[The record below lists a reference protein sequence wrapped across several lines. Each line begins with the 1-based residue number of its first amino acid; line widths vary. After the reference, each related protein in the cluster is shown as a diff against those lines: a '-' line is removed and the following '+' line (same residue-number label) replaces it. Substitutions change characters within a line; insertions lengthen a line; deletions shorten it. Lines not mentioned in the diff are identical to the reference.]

1 MAAQSPNQIL
11 NRLVINLGRS
21 LLQYLGEAWPWTSGA
36 DDAKLETLEELVAR
50 QQDAVNKIVDLLI
63 ERHWL
68 IEFGTYPT
76 EYTDLQYLS
85 LDYLLT
91 QTLENA
97 EADAK
102 LIASAREQIDDEAA
116 AVLDEVGKTQNEIVD
131 ALRELARPTPG
142 DQAA

>member
-21 LLQYLGEAWPWTSGA
+21 MLQYLGEASPWTSGA
-36 DDAKLETLEELVAR
+36 EETKLKTVEALVAR
-50 QQDAVNKIVDLLI
+50 QQDAVNKITDLLMA
-63 ERHWL
+63 RHWL
-68 IEFGTYPT
+68 TEFGTYPT
-76 EYTDLQYLS
+76 DYTDLQYLS

-102 LIASAREQIDDEAA
+102 LIAASRAVMDPEAA
-116 AVLDEVGKTQNEIVD
+116 AVLDEVAKTQAEIVD
-131 ALRELARPTPG
+131 ALRELAKPQPG
-142 DQAA
+142 GQAA

>member
-11 NRLVINLGRS
+11 NRLIINLGRS

-36 DDAKLETLEELVAR
+36 DESKLATLQGLVER
-50 QQDAVNKIVDLLI
+50 QQAAVDRITDLLI

-68 IEFGTYPT
+68 VEFGTYPT

-85 LDYLLT
+85 LEFLLA

-102 LIASAREQIDDEAA
+102 LIAASHAGIDDEAK
-116 AVLDEVGKTQNEIVD
+116 AVLDDIAQTQAEIIGE
-131 ALRELARPTPG
+131 LRTLASSKPG